1 MRELL
6 CGAAVGLIFVT
17 SFFVGNKMRPDAA
30 GNNPV
35 AEQEH
40 YYEQRA
46 AKDELARL
54 NKQVEQLVAQSDITR
69 AEAIKQKA
77 RADALEF
84 LLGTV
89 LPGVKPD
96 AMIPPPVVPFP
107 TKPVD

>member
-1 MRELL
+1 MRDVVMFLATLALGILGGSHLARMNQPPARNDIVE
-6 CGAAVGLIFVT
+6 A
-17 SFFVGNKMRPDAA
+17 N
-30 GNNPV
+30 
-35 AEQEH
+35 H
-40 YYEQRA
+40 YYDQRA

-54 NKQVEQLVAQSDITR
+54 TKQVEQLVAQSDIAR

-84 LLGTV
+84 FLGTV

-96 AMIPPPVVPFP
+96 ALIPPPVIPLP